1 MRWSQHFGTSL
12 RQVHEVPETHGVYLL
27 LRAGYAAWDP
37 GVDRWTLWPLGERL
51 ARRVFGAWQRA
62 LAPAE
67 EITAPG
73 GAADFWLLPDL
84 WGSPAQAMLP
94 QPWTR
99 WLATQVASYRHLPR
113 TLLSWEASAWWALR
127 LAAAASPDPWA
138 PIDDFWQAVG
148 LKDVLRLAGAEDTQV
163 WAWPHPHGAAETLTC
178 TCGYAALQ
186 PWAARAKPP
195 APPEAPQ
202 PLQPVSTPGAH
213 TIRALAAQLNIPA
226 SRTAKA
232 VFLTDQATGAL
243 IFAVVRGDM
252 EVSLPKVRAALGTGP
267 LRPATETEIRAV
279 GAEPGYASPIGVQ
292 GARVVVDTLITR
304 SPNLVAGANRPE
316 THFLGVNYGRD
327 FQAEAVADIVAAHP
341 GDPCPRCGRP
351 LTARKV
357 WPLAQQAPLRP
368 DAQVAFRTSKG
379 QPAPLFFSPLRVDPW
394 HVLVAL
400 AAVHRDAQGL
410 RWPVALAPY
419 LVHLVALRGGETVAE
434 DLYRGLQEAG
444 VAVLYDDRAESPG
457 VKFTD
462 ADLLGLPLRLTVG
475 KRSLRKGGVEVRQ
488 RASGEQ
494 HLLPLDQVVAWVQ
507 TWLERAQR

>member
-1 MRWSQHFGTSL
+1 MRWSQHFGSSL
-12 RQVHEVPETHGVYLL
+12 RRVHAVPETHGAYPL
-27 LRAGYAAWDP
+27 LRAGYAAWAP
-37 GVDRWTLWPLGERL
+37 GEGRWALWPLGERL
-51 ARRVFGAWQRA
+51 ACRVFETWQRA

-67 EITAPG
+67 DITAPG
-73 GAADFWLLPDL
+73 GASDFWRLPAL
-84 WGSPAQAMLP
+84 WGSPAQAALP
-94 QPWTR
+94 PLWAR
-99 WLATQVASYRHLPR
+99 WLALQVTSYRHLPC
-113 TLLSWEASAWWALR
+113 TLLSREASAWWALR
-127 LAAAASPDPWA
+127 LAPAATPDPWA
-138 PIDDFWQAVG
+138 PMEHFWQALG
-148 LKDVLRLAGAEDTQV
+148 LHQVLRLAGAGETQV
-163 WAWPHPHGAAETLTC
+163 WAWPHPQGEAEALTC

-186 PWAARAKPP
+186 PWAARAKSP

-202 PLQPVSTPGAH
+202 PLQPVATPGAN
-213 TIRALAAQLNIPA
+213 TIRALAAQLAIPP

-232 VFLTDQATGAL
+232 VFLTDQDAGDL

-267 LRPATETEIRAV
+267 LRPATEAEIRAV

-292 GARVVVDTLITR
+292 GARVIVDTLIPQ

-341 GDPCPRCGRP
+341 GDPCPRCGHP
-351 LTARKV
+351 LTPQHV
-357 WPLAQQAPLRP
+357 WPLAQEAPLRP
-368 DAQVAFRTSKG
+368 DAQVAFRTSEG

-394 HVLVAL
+394 HLLVAL
-400 AAVHRDAQGL
+400 ATVHRDAQGL

-419 LVHLVALRGGETVAE
+419 LVHLVALRGGEEAAE
-434 DLYRGLQEAG
+434 ALYRALQEAG
-444 VAVLYDDRAESPG
+444 VTVFYDDRAESPG

-475 KRSLRKGGVEVRQ
+475 KRSLRQGGVEVRQ

-507 TWLERAQR
+507 TWLDRAS